1 MNTKNS
7 TRREGLC
14 TNIFSDK
21 NNPSA
26 KSLYCRKSNQN
37 EKEKDRKAI
46 SKWEKDIFHYYVYVS
61 AA

>member
-37 EKEKDRKAI
+37 CRKSNQNEKEKDRKAI
-46 SKWEKDIFHYYVYVS
+46 NKW
-61 AA
+61 